1 MAKKKK
7 IAVNDLV
14 ISVLENDFIS
24 LTDLARYRSERPAD
38 TISNWMRGLPTIKYL
53 GLWEQLNNTDF
64 KVVGDDHFKGYQ
76 AIEREYMEKGNSF
89 VLYPAKW
96 AFYTNSKGFLIKK
109 GRYGGTWAH
118 EEIALE
124 FASWLSPKLRLYV
137 VKEFKRLK
145 QLEYRMIGDSFSVA
159 RELTRANNEIL
170 SQTIEMH
177 KVPPKLAGT
186 KKGRLYHASEQDLIN
201 KIIYGRTAAEWRKAN
216 PDKPAQTNIRDFAT
230 AVELTVH
237 NNLLSLNS
245 RLIKWMVEDDIR
257 ESILLHTARDQF
269 AILKENKAVKRIEQQ
284 IEKQKKLG
292 E

>member
-1 MAKKKK
+1 MAKKKQLK
-7 IAVNDLV
+7 VNDLV
-14 ISVLENDFIS
+14 ISVLDNAYIS
-24 LTDLARYRSERPAD
+24 LTDLAKFRSERPAD
-38 TISNWMRGLPTIKYL
+38 TISNWMRNLPTIKFL
-53 GLWEQLNNTDF
+53 GLWEQLNNSDF
-64 KVVGDDHFKGYQ
+64 KVVDTDHFKGYQ
-76 AIEREYMEKGNSF
+76 AIEQEYLEKGNGF

-96 AFYTNSKGFLIKK
+96 IFYTNANGFEVKK

-124 FASWLSPKLRLYV
+124 FASWLSPELRLYV

-145 QLEYRMIGDSFSVA
+145 ELEYRMIGDSFSIA
-159 RELTRANNEIL
+159 RELTRANNQIL
-170 SQTIEMH
+170 QETIELH
-177 KVPPKLAGT
+177 KIPPNLAGT

-201 KIIYGRTAAEWRKAN
+201 KMVYGRTAAEWRRAN
-216 PDKPAQTNIRDFAT
+216 PDKPTKANIRDFAS
-230 AVELTVH
+230 AVHLTVH

-269 AILKENKAVKRIEQQ
+269 AILGENKAVKRLDALID
-284 IEKQKKLG
+284 KQRKLL

>member
-1 MAKKKK
+1 MSKKKQIK
-7 IAVNDLV
+7 VNDLV
-14 ISVLENDFIS
+14 ISVLDNAYIS
-24 LTDLARYRSERPAD
+24 LTDLAKFRSERPAD
-38 TISNWMRGLPTIKYL
+38 TISNWMRSLPTIKFL
-53 GLWEQLNNTDF
+53 GLWEQLNNADF
-64 KVVGDDHFKGYQ
+64 KVVDTDHFKGYK
-76 AIEREYMEKGNSF
+76 AIEQEYLEKGNGF

-96 AFYTNSKGFLIKK
+96 IFYTNANGFQVKK

-124 FASWLSPKLRLYV
+124 FASWLSPELRLYV

-145 QLEYRMIGDSFSVA
+145 ELEYRMIGDSFSIA
-159 RELTRANNEIL
+159 RELTRANNQIL
-170 SQTIEMH
+170 RETIELH
-177 KVPPKLAGT
+177 KVPPNLAGT

-201 KIIYGRTAAEWRKAN
+201 KIVYGRTASEWRRAN
-216 PDKPAQTNIRDFAT
+216 PDKPTKANIRDFAT
-230 AVELTVH
+230 AIQLTVH

-269 AILKENKAVKRIEQQ
+269 DILKEIKAVKRLDTL
-284 IEKQKKLG
+284 IEKQRKLL